1 MNKLTPPR
9 RKVVVLAA
17 SVACMSAGGPV
28 LFKDYPKLMMG
39 WTAFM
44 VVMLVYTIWEFAKLK
59 RSER

>member
-17 SVACMSAGGPV
+17 SVACMSSGGPV
-28 LFKDYPKLMMG
+28 LFKGHPKLMMG

-44 VVMLVYTIWEFAKLK
+44 IAVLAYTIWEFAKLK